1 MSKLFYPN
9 DGIYKYCR
17 NDIESCSNNLN
28 DAYGNCNLD
37 VPSNFCYKSYL
48 NSLDSV
54 IRNYCNEINNINS
67 KLERTNNNYENLESD
82 LCINTKKIETVKI
95 KDRERMII

>member
-17 NDIESCSNNLN
+17 TDIESCSNNLN
-28 DAYGNCNLD
+28 DAYNNCNLD
-37 VPSNFCYKSYL
+37 VPSNFAYKNYL

-54 IRNYCNEINNINS
+54 IRGYCNEINSINS
-67 KLERTNNNYENLESD
+67 KLERTNSNYDDLESE
-82 LCINTKKIETVKI
+82 LSINAKNMETVKI